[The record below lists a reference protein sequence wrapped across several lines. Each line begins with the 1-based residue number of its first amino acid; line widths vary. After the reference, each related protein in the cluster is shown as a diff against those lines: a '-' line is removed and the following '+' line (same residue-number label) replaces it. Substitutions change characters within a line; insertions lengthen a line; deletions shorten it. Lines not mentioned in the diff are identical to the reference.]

1 MKYWPLHTRKD
12 SLKRAY
18 LFLDGR
24 GLGILRV
31 DRPRAL
37 TAMRALQAGEL
48 PEGAVLFPNRQ
59 LLRVRSHHDSA
70 AVTVR
75 LHKGKTRRLQLR
87 SVQDRDQ
94 LIEHLGKHPAV
105 WTSAT
110 HTTPILQHS
119 ARQLALI
126 AMLGGLFWMSYQ
138 TALTTSSGEKLATQL
153 AIFNWGG
160 TSVPALPYLVAVVLL
175 AAAAYSLWWPRRSRE
190 VDEILFQ

>member
-1 MKYWPLHTRKD
+1 MNYWPLRTRKD
-12 SLKRAY
+12 SLQRAY
-18 LFLDGR
+18 LFSDER
-24 GLGILRV
+24 GLGTLDV

-48 PEGAVLFPNRQ
+48 PEGAVLFPNHQ
-59 LLRVRSHHDSA
+59 LLRVRAHHGSA

-87 SVQDRDQ
+87 SVEDRDR
-94 LIEHLGKHPAV
+94 LIEHLRNHPAV

-110 HTTPILQHS
+110 HTTPLLQHS

-126 AMLGGLFWMSYQ
+126 AMIGGLFWMSYQ
-138 TALTTSSGEKLATQL
+138 TVLTTNSGEELATQL

-160 TSVPALPYLVAVVLL
+160 TSVPALPYLVALVLL

-190 VDEILFQ
+190 VDEVLFK

>member
-1 MKYWPLHTRKD
+1 MKYWPLRTRKD

-18 LFLDGR
+18 LFLDER
-24 GLGILRV
+24 GLGTLHI

-37 TAMRALQAGEL
+37 NAMRALQAGAL
-48 PEGAVLFPNRQ
+48 PEGAVLFPNHQ
-59 LLRVRSHHDSA
+59 LLRVRSHQGSA

-87 SVQDRDQ
+87 SVQDRNQ
-94 LIEHLGKHPAV
+94 LIEYLGDHPAV

-110 HTTPILQHS
+110 HTTPMLRHS

-138 TALTTSSGEKLATQL
+138 TALTTSSGEELATQL

-160 TSVPALPYLVAVVLL
+160 TSVPALPSLVAVVLV